1 VEAANA
7 QEKLKN
13 KYELISAPS
22 MVRLD
27 NWFRILPLMKRQDSE
42 VWINELED
50 FYVRH
55 VDMALS
61 LPENQFMIQ

>member
-1 VEAANA
+1 
-7 QEKLKN
+7 
-13 KYELISAPS
+13 

-27 NWFRILPLMKRQDSE
+27 NWFRILPLIKRQDSE
-42 VWINELED
+42 VWINELKD